1 MVKQGGMH
9 IKKIMIVDDLPE
21 VTYTV
26 KYGLEK
32 LNADY
37 SVTRVESGDKCL
49 ELLNKDELP
58 DLILLDIMM
67 PGMNGWEL
75 AKMIKK
81 NIQWRKIPIVFLTAT
96 EDETSKITGKLIGD
110 DFIEKPFDVPT
121 LMEKIEQILL
131 KKSS

>member
-1 MVKQGGMH
+1 MH

-32 LNADY
+32 LNPDY
-37 SVTRVESGDKCL
+37 CVTRVESGEKCL
-49 ELLNKDELP
+49 ELLNKNELP

-67 PGMNGWEL
+67 PDMNGWEL
-75 AKMIKK
+75 AKMLKK

-110 DFIEKPFDVPT
+110 DFVEKPFDVPT
-121 LMEKIEQILL
+121 LMEKIEQILV
-131 KKSS
+131 KKSK